1 MHPGSG
7 SSVTSSAVRMPD
19 DMPRPPRRERKERG
33 PRPNRARWALG
44 ILAGVL
50 ILLALSL
57 RAIATFW
64 TDFLWFDSLD
74 LSAVWRRLLSARLT
88 LGVAVTLVFFVIL
101 FVNLL
106 VAERLAPRFRPV
118 VGPEDEVVVR
128 YRQLVDGRQRV
139 LSFGL
144 ALLVALVPGLSA
156 ANQWKAWLLFRFGGS
171 FGQADEQF
179 GTDIGFYVFKLP
191 FLSLVVDWLFAF
203 LLVTAV
209 IVAVVHYLNGAIR
222 LQPMGERI
230 TQNAKAQLSV
240 LLALAALVKA
250 ADYALQR
257 FELTFASGS
266 SFDGAGYTAVNAR
279 IPATEFLILISV
291 FVAVLFIV
299 NIWRRGWIM
308 PGIVVAL
315 WVLVA
320 LIVGSV
326 YPAFVQRFQVSPA
339 ELSKERPFITRNIDA
354 TREALGLGDV
364 TEVAFDYQKT
374 VTPAAIEAQRTNLA
388 DARLLDPAV
397 IQPTVQEL
405 EFEREFYRFDDI
417 DVDRYVVEAADG
429 QTPAPDRVPV
439 IVSAR
444 ELNAAG
450 IKDAT
455 WEKLHLIFTHGYGL
469 ALAPA
474 NSTNS
479 RGEPDFLVWGIPAQ
493 TKGLPELK
501 RPEIYHGEGMGGY
514 AIVGTDQKE
523 LSTDQVSTS
532 YTGRSGV
539 PLDSMARRAAFAL
552 RFGQIEPMISSNL
565 TERSKVIYRRD
576 VTERVNAVAPYLT
589 LDTDPYPVMVDG
601 RIKYVIDAYTTA
613 DTYPYGQSI
622 DASSIDARLQ
632 GSFNYM
638 RNSVKAVVD
647 AYDGTV
653 TLYLTDTL
661 YGGRKDPIIRA
672 WARAFPDLYQTDI
685 PESLSR
691 HFRYPEL
698 MFKVQTEA
706 WGRYHQSDPSAFF
719 NNSDRWSIAQQPPN
733 SASTAVSQDPATG
746 QTTTNLPRIEPYY
759 QMMQLTPDAP
769 AEFLLTRPFVL
780 SSNDESGRNLTSVM
794 IASNDPGSY
803 GQLRQIVMGNGDSD
817 SNGPKVDGPLQAHQ
831 KIVTYEP
838 VSQYQTIVGR
848 NGSSVRYGNM
858 LILPFGN
865 SLLYARP
872 IYAKAEQSGRY
883 ALTRVA
889 VTNGDSV
896 GFGETID
903 SAVADLL
910 DGDDSGA
917 VEQPA
922 DTLTPTEGPAPSTT
936 EPSDSEPSGSEGR
949 SATELLADAD
959 ARFDEADKKLKAG
972 DLGGY
977 QDAVADARDLMRRA
991 EQALS
996 RSSASS
1002 TTAPS
1007 TTPSTTTPPAGAP
1020 TAAAPGGSG

>member
-1 MHPGSG
+1 M
-7 SSVTSSAVRMPD
+7 RMPD

-50 ILLALSL
+50 VLLALSL

-139 LSFGL
+139 LSFAL

-354 TREALGLGDV
+354 TR
-364 TEVAFDYQKT
+364 
-374 VTPAAIEAQRTNLA
+374 
-388 DARLLDPAV
+388 
-397 IQPTVQEL
+397 
-405 EFEREFYRFDDI
+405 
-417 DVDRYVVEAADG
+417 
-429 QTPAPDRVPV
+429 
-439 IVSAR
+439 
-444 ELNAAG
+444 
-450 IKDAT
+450 
-455 WEKLHLIFTHGYGL
+455 
-469 ALAPA
+469 
-474 NSTNS
+474 
-479 RGEPDFLVWGIPAQ
+479 
-493 TKGLPELK
+493 
-501 RPEIYHGEGMGGY
+501 
-514 AIVGTDQKE
+514 
-523 LSTDQVSTS
+523 
-532 YTGRSGV
+532 
-539 PLDSMARRAAFAL
+539 
-552 RFGQIEPMISSNL
+552 
-565 TERSKVIYRRD
+565 
-576 VTERVNAVAPYLT
+576 
-589 LDTDPYPVMVDG
+589 
-601 RIKYVIDAYTTA
+601 
-613 DTYPYGQSI
+613 
-622 DASSIDARLQ
+622 
-632 GSFNYM
+632 
-638 RNSVKAVVD
+638 
-647 AYDGTV
+647 
-653 TLYLTDTL
+653 
-661 YGGRKDPIIRA
+661 
-672 WARAFPDLYQTDI
+672 
-685 PESLSR
+685 
-691 HFRYPEL
+691 
-698 MFKVQTEA
+698 
-706 WGRYHQSDPSAFF
+706 
-719 NNSDRWSIAQQPPN
+719 
-733 SASTAVSQDPATG
+733 
-746 QTTTNLPRIEPYY
+746 
-759 QMMQLTPDAP
+759 
-769 AEFLLTRPFVL
+769 
-780 SSNDESGRNLTSVM
+780 
-794 IASNDPGSY
+794 
-803 GQLRQIVMGNGDSD
+803 
-817 SNGPKVDGPLQAHQ
+817 
-831 KIVTYEP
+831 
-838 VSQYQTIVGR
+838 
-848 NGSSVRYGNM
+848 
-858 LILPFGN
+858 
-865 SLLYARP
+865 
-872 IYAKAEQSGRY
+872 
-883 ALTRVA
+883 
-889 VTNGDSV
+889 
-896 GFGETID
+896 
-903 SAVADLL
+903 
-910 DGDDSGA
+910 
-917 VEQPA
+917 
-922 DTLTPTEGPAPSTT
+922 
-936 EPSDSEPSGSEGR
+936 
-949 SATELLADAD
+949 
-959 ARFDEADKKLKAG
+959 
-972 DLGGY
+972 
-977 QDAVADARDLMRRA
+977 
-991 EQALS
+991 
-996 RSSASS
+996 
-1002 TTAPS
+1002 
-1007 TTPSTTTPPAGAP
+1007 
-1020 TAAAPGGSG
+1020 